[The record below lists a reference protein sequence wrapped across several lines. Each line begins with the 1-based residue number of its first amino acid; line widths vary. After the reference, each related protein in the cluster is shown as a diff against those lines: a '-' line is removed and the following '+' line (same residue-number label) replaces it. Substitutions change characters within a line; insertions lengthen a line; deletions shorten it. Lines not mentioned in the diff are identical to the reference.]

1 MAGFTVDVHLD
12 GRGVLDTIG
21 EDVRRG
27 LGAPRKYLYPKYFY
41 DAHGSQLFEQITELP
56 EYYPT
61 RTELAILCAERENI
75 LRRAA
80 PRELLELGSGASTK
94 VRTLLDARPDPAT
107 PARYVAFDVSESIV
121 REAGEDLV
129 RSYPGL
135 EVHGVIGDFERHLGA
150 IPPAEGRRLV
160 LFLGG
165 TIGNLEREERQA
177 FLCQV
182 RGLLS
187 RGDFLLLGVDL
198 VKDVGTCWK
207 PRTTTARASPPTSAA
222 TSCPSSTT
230 PSAPTSTCPCGGT
243 APTGTPTP
251 PASRC
256 TCTRRAPTAVRIADL
271 DMTVDFAEGESIW
284 TESSHKFTRET
295 ASAMLE
301 EAGMTL
307 DTWYTDERGYFGL
320 VLARAA

>member
-27 LGAPRKYLYPKYFY
+27 LSAPRKFLYPKYFY

-80 PRELLELGSGASTK
+80 PHEMLELGSGASTK
-94 VRTLLDARPDPAT
+94 VRTLLDGRPDPAT

-135 EVHGVIGDFERHLGA
+135 EVHGVIGDFERHLGT

-165 TIGNLEREERQA
+165 TIGNLEHKERRV
-177 FLCQV
+177 FLCKV
-182 RGLLS
+182 RDLLS
-187 RGDFLLLGVDL
+187 PGDFLLLGVDL
-198 VKDVGTCWK
+198 VKDMDVLEAAYNDSAGVSTDFSRNVLSVINHALHADFDLSLW
-207 PRTTTARASPPTSAA
+207 RHRAHWNANAARIEMHLYARSAH
-222 TSCPSSTT
+222 SI
-230 PSAPTSTCPCGGT
+230 
-243 APTGTPTP
+243 
-251 PASRC
+251 
-256 TCTRRAPTAVRIADL
+256 RIVDL

-301 EAGMTL
+301 AAGMTL
-307 DTWYTDERGYFGL
+307 DTWYTDDREYFGL
-320 VLARAA
+320 VLARAT

>member
-1 MAGFTVDVHLD
+1 MTSFPVDVHLD

-27 LGAPRKYLYPKYFY
+27 LSAPQKFLYPKYFY

-61 RTELAILCAERENI
+61 RTELAILCAEREDI

-80 PRELLELGSGASTK
+80 PHEMVELGSGASTK

-121 REAGEDLV
+121 REAGAGLMQ
-129 RSYPGL
+129 SYPGL
-135 EVHGVIGDFERHLGA
+135 EVHGVIGDFERHLGT

-165 TIGNLEREERQA
+165 TIGNLERGERLA

-182 RGLLS
+182 RELLS
-187 RGDFLLLGVDL
+187 PGDFLLLGLDQ
-198 VKDVGTCWK
+198 VKDIAVLEAAYNDSAGVSGDFSRNVLTVINNALHADFDLSAW
-207 PRTTTARASPPTSAA
+207 RHRAHYNAEAARIEMHLYA
-222 TSCPSSTT
+222 
-230 PSAPTSTCPCGGT
+230 
-243 APTGTPTP
+243 
-251 PASRC
+251 
-256 TCTRRAPTAVRIADL
+256 RRAHSVYIADL
-271 DMTVDFAEGESIW
+271 DMTVDFQEGESLW

-301 EAGMTL
+301 SAGMAL
-307 DTWYTDERGYFGL
+307 DTWYTDELGYFGL
-320 VLARAA
+320 ALARAT

>member
-1 MAGFTVDVHLD
+1 MAKFTVDVHLD

-27 LGAPRKYLYPKYFY
+27 LSAPQKHLYPKYFY

-61 RTELAILCAERENI
+61 RTELAILCAEREDI

-80 PRELLELGSGASTK
+80 PFEVVELGSGASTK

-107 PARYVAFDVSESIV
+107 PSRYVAFDVSESIV
-121 REAGEDLV
+121 REAGEELV

-135 EVHGVIGDFERHLGA
+135 AVHGVIGDFERHLGT
-150 IPPAEGRRLV
+150 IPPPEGRRLV

-165 TIGNLEREERQA
+165 TIGNLEREERRV
-177 FLCQV
+177 FLCKV
-182 RGLLS
+182 RELLS
-187 RGDFLLLGVDL
+187 PGDFLLLGMDL
-198 VKDVGTCWK
+198 VKDIAVLEAAYNDSAGVSADFSRNVLSVINYALHADFDLSLW
-207 PRTTTARASPPTSAA
+207 RHRAHWNADAARIEMHLYA
-222 TSCPSSTT
+222 
-230 PSAPTSTCPCGGT
+230 
-243 APTGTPTP
+243 
-251 PASRC
+251 
-256 TCTRRAPTAVRIADL
+256 RRAHSVHLADL
-271 DMTVDFAEGESIW
+271 DMTVHFAEGESIW
-284 TESSHKFTRET
+284 TESSHKFTRES

-301 EAGMTL
+301 AAGMDL

-320 VLARAA
+320 VLASAR